1 MPASRQSRW
10 WHSIS
15 VRIVGCFLAMMLLQA
30 SLAAII
36 MSLGARVDALA
47 AAELLAQTKAI
58 QVRTT
63 EAKLSEAEA
72 AMSIFLRTGAVVDR
86 TALLALSAGFGELV
100 GPAVADDATREALAE
115 DNARFGT
122 SVMGAV
128 AASQGKR
135 EVEDG
140 LLTNVKRLHNA
151 LTALSE
157 AAAAS
162 PDRGL
167 VEAVSITAALA
178 LRPCSALSAFLADED
193 VGAKESAQAG
203 FGALRSSL
211 NTVQSSLKAAGNPP
225 RLARLV
231 QTVASLVGEI
241 EPALGTL
248 DSAVTTRK
256 ASVAAV
262 SASIARL
269 RTSITRINKDID
281 AARSL
286 LLEHAAR
293 ARSTIRHSVI
303 ATVIFDC
310 LLSAGV
316 AAAVGVSITRP
327 ISRVASTMLRLAEG
341 ELSIAVP
348 DRARPDEIGR
358 MANAVQVFKEH
369 MNLTVALAAEQER
382 LKADAAAERRD
393 TLERVAHEFEARVGE
408 MVSVLAAS
416 STELE
421 TTAHTMTQTARQT
434 DEQAMLGAHA
444 AAQASAGVTTV
455 AAAAE
460 QLTAAID
467 SINSQA
473 MCSSEVTGDL
483 VRLARRTSAVVKG
496 LAAGANTVGQVVG
509 LISDISRRTKL
520 LALNATIEAAR
531 VGVAGKGFAVVAA
544 EVKSLANQTSDAT
557 LRIGAQVCNI
567 QAMIGEAVASMQE
580 IAAAVETTNLI
591 TGAIA
596 GSMAEQRAATA
607 EIGRNVQ
614 GTAAATQ
621 DVTVTVAGVTQ
632 VASMTGLAA
641 GKVLTAAENVS
652 RQAQG
657 LSAQVRGFVSQV
669 RAA

>member
-1 MPASRQSRW
+1 MPGGRQPRW

-15 VRIVGCFLAMMLLQA
+15 VRIFGCFLAMMLLQA
-30 SLAAII
+30 CLAAII
-36 MSLGARVDALA
+36 LSLGVKVDALD

-72 AMSIFLRTGAVVDR
+72 AMNMFLRTGAVVDR
-86 TALLALSAGFGELV
+86 TALLALSAEFGRLV
-100 GPAVADDATREALAE
+100 GPAVADEATREALGE
-115 DNARFGT
+115 DNARFGS

-128 AASQGKR
+128 AALQGKR
-135 EVEDG
+135 EVEDS
-140 LLTNVKRLHNA
+140 LLTNIKRLQNA
-151 LTALSE
+151 LTSLSE
-157 AAAAS
+157 AAAGS
-162 PDRGL
+162 PDRG
-167 VEAVSITAALA
+167 VVGAVSATVALA
-178 LRPCSALSAFLADED
+178 LRPCSALSAFLAEEEP
-193 VGAKESAQAG
+193 GAKDSARAG
-203 FGALRSSL
+203 FAALRDSL
-211 NTVQSSLKAAGNPP
+211 GTLQSSLTAASSPG
-225 RLARLV
+225 RLARLA
-231 QTVASLVGEI
+231 QTAASLVADI
-241 EPALGTL
+241 EPALGAL
-248 DSAVTTRK
+248 DTAIAARK
-256 ASVAAV
+256 TGVMAV
-262 SASIARL
+262 SASIERL
-269 RTSITRINKDID
+269 RASMTRINGEID
-281 AARSL
+281 AARLSI
-286 LLEHAAR
+286 LEHASR
-293 ARSTIRHSVI
+293 ARSTIRSAVI
-303 ATVIFDC
+303 VTVILNC

-393 TLERVAHEFEARVGE
+393 MLERVAHEFEARVGE

-421 TTAHTMTQTARQT
+421 ATAHTMTQTARQT
-434 DEQAMLGAHA
+434 DQQAMVGALA
-444 AAQASAGVTTV
+444 AEQASAGVRTV

-473 MCSSEVTGDL
+473 VCSSAVTGDL
-483 VRLARRTSAVVKG
+483 VRLARRTSTVVRG
-496 LAAGANTVGQVVG
+496 LAAGADTVGQVVG

-567 QAMIGEAVASMQE
+567 QAMIGEAVVSMQE

-591 TGAIA
+591 SSAIA

-607 EIGRNVQ
+607 EIGRNVH
-614 GTAAATQ
+614 GTAVATQ

-641 GKVLTAAENVS
+641 GKVLTAAESVS
-652 RQAQG
+652 RQAKR
-657 LSAQVRGFVSQV
+657 LSAQVGGFVSQV